1 MYEVICT
8 TYSPDIQISVRENTN
23 TVNETVWLC
32 RTYFALIREIPPK
45 TLKNY
50 IRKALY
56 CEFIMIQCKNMTIS
70 IHLIQ
75 NEYDSLS

>member
-8 TYSPDIQISVRENTN
+8 TYSPDTQVSIRENTN

-32 RTYFALIREIPPK
+32 RAYFAPIRKIPPK

-56 CEFIMIQCKNMTIS
+56 CEFIMIQCKNMIIS
-70 IHLIQ
+70 IRLIQ
-75 NEYDSLS
+75 NEEDSLS

>member
-8 TYSPDIQISVRENTN
+8 TYYPDTQISVHENTS

-32 RTYFALIREIPPK
+32 RAYFSMMRKIPPK
-45 TLKNY
+45 KLKNF

-56 CEFIMIQCKNMTIS
+56 CEFVMIQCNNMTIS
-70 IHLIQ
+70 IHLIKSE
-75 NEYDSLS
+75 NDSLS

>member
-8 TYSPDIQISVRENTN
+8 TYSPDTQVSIRENTN

-32 RTYFALIREIPPK
+32 RAYFALIRKISPK

-56 CEFIMIQCKNMTIS
+56 CEFIMIQCKNMIIS
-70 IHLIQ
+70 IRLIQ
-75 NEYDSLS
+75 NEEDSLS

>member
-32 RTYFALIREIPPK
+32 RTYLHSYEKFPLR
-45 TLKNY
+45 L
-50 IRKALY
+50 
-56 CEFIMIQCKNMTIS
+56 
-70 IHLIQ
+70 
-75 NEYDSLS
+75 